1 MTTNTDERETGHLGR
16 PVSGP
21 SARRSRTPR
30 EPAPPE
36 RGRRAVAEALTA
48 WSGALATPLRTVSG
62 HRRRT
67 TVERL
72 RRSTVWTLVTGPLL
86 AWLGVL
92 ASLADG
98 GRAASPLAVLPGLL
112 GLALF
117 SFLLTRMVRA
127 AVAGTPARREMTASG
142 AIALVL
148 LLTQD
153 GYLWSWGLVA
163 PAWAS
168 GAALLLSRTGT
179 VTACVGAVGAALL
192 LGGAEVDSGS
202 ALARPLLSAYGHQ
215 APAAIG
221 LYLGVGLLLPL
232 ANRFQLWFWQ
242 VVKAA
247 EEGKEAR
254 ARLAVTEER
263 LRFSRD
269 LHDLVGHSLSAIA
282 VKSEVAVKLS
292 QADTR
297 RATAEME
304 EVRALAREALKE
316 IRAAVRGYRTVDL
329 DAELRSMVAVLEAG
343 GVRCVLVTPPE
354 PLPEELGALL
364 AWLVREGTTNVL
376 RHSSATRCRIAIV
389 LRDDAA
395 VLEMTNDGV
404 TGRTGRGGTGLLGLS
419 ERVGATGG
427 VLTAGA
433 AGPGEFRMRATIPLE
448 GAR

>member
-1 MTTNTDERETGHLGR
+1 MTTNIDEQGTGHLER

-21 SARRSRTPR
+21 SARRARTPH
-30 EPAPPE
+30 EPALPE
-36 RGRRAVAEALTA
+36 RGRRAVTEALAA

-72 RRSTVWTLVTGPLL
+72 RRSTVWMLITGPLL
-86 AWLGVL
+86 VWLGVL
-92 ASLADG
+92 ASFAEG
-98 GRAASPLAVLPGLL
+98 GRAAPPLVVLPGLL

-117 SFLLTRMVRA
+117 SVLLTRMVRA

-142 AIALVL
+142 AIALAL
-148 LLTQD
+148 LMTQD

-168 GAALLLSRTGT
+168 GAALLLSRTGA
-179 VTACVGAVGAALL
+179 VTASVGAVGVALL
-192 LGGAEVDSGS
+192 LGGAEADSGS

-221 LYLGVGLLLPL
+221 IYLGAGLLLPL

-292 QADTR
+292 RADTR

-354 PLPEELGALL
+354 PLTEELGALL

-376 RHSSATRCRIAIV
+376 RHSSATRCRIAIG

-395 VLEMTNDGV
+395 VLEMTNDGA
-404 TGRTGRGGTGLLGLS
+404 TGRTGGGGTGLLGLS
-419 ERVGATGG
+419 ERVAATGG

-448 GAR
+448 GVR